1 MPSQPAVLAEAAD
14 ALWGAAKT
22 GHYIPPLR
30 ATYPGLDA
38 ADAYAIQRRNTERR
52 LAAGRRVVGCK
63 IGLTARAVQA
73 QLGVD
78 QPDFGVLFDD
88 MSFGDAE
95 PISMQRLH
103 QPKVEAEIAFVLGR
117 DLDMGNPGHAD
128 VVKAVDHVLPAIEI
142 VGSRI
147 AGWDIRFVDTVADNA
162 SSGAFVLGGSP
173 RLLRE
178 VDLRLCG
185 MVMNRRGEPVS
196 VGAGAACL
204 GNPINAVVWLART
217 MAALGQPLRAGDLV
231 LSGALG
237 PMVPVA
243 PGDVFETHIN
253 GLGSVKAVFET
264 AAAVAKES
272 T

>member
-1 MPSQPAVLAEAAD
+1 MPSQPAVLAEAAA
-14 ALWGAAKT
+14 ALWDAART
-22 GHYIPPLR
+22 GRYTQPWR
-30 ATYPGLDA
+30 GSYPGLDA
-38 ADAYAIQRRNTERR
+38 ADAYAIQRTNTERR
-52 LAAGRRVVGCK
+52 LAGGRRVVGRK

-95 PISMQRLH
+95 PIPMQQLD

-117 DLDMGNPGHAD
+117 DLDMANPGHAD
-128 VVKAVDHVLPAIEI
+128 VIKAVDHVLPAIEV

-173 RLLRE
+173 RLLRD

-185 MVMNRRGEPVS
+185 MVMSRRGEPVS

-204 GNPINAVVWLART
+204 GNPLTAVLWLARKMVT
-217 MAALGQPLRAGDLV
+217 VGRPLRAGDV
-231 LSGALG
+231 VMSGGLG
-237 PMVPVA
+237 PLFPVV
-243 PGDVFETHIN
+243 PGDVLELRIH
-253 GLGSVKAVFET
+253 GLGSVRAVLG
-264 AAAVAKES
+264 A
-272 T
+272 